1 MNLLTE
7 ARPLT
12 DVATERLEAEISS
25 VAATIA
31 AVTCRWLAMIAEY
44 DRRKAWEGWE
54 CRSMTH
60 WLVGHVG
67 LASSTARE
75 HVRVARA
82 LAILPLLAAEFGG
95 GRLSYSRVR
104 TVTRVATPANEAKL
118 VDFARAC
125 TAPQLERW
133 VTAIERAKMADDPD
147 AAQRIFDVRS
157 VTFAYE
163 DHGVWVARLR
173 LPPEVGAMLANLIAV
188 EVDAARL
195 DESDVGSGDE
205 RLSIEQ
211 RRADAFAVIVERAA
225 ACTCTDDGDNTI
237 DDAIL
242 DANDNDRVDSDRVES
257 ASGTL
262 CDVGFGDP
270 YNDDIGG
277 DVDAHSGDPID
288 EALKTAMDTSR
299 DVESV
304 AGGEFD
310 LDNEEP
316 DLEVLDL
323 DVLDSLDSEWAFGS
337 GPKADKVDAKRTDEP
352 RLNPSVSRTVTKPSV
367 RVGSKASVAN
377 GCRQAN
383 NETVGIRS
391 GRFTPKTRSGDGVIC
406 RRRDPLVVV
415 HRYPDGAELNRR
427 PLPVTTADRLAC
439 ECLTVSLDHDIEG
452 NPLNFG
458 RTRRSPNAA
467 QRRAAAERDQSCR
480 FPGCGSRKG
489 LRLHHVKYWGR
500 DKGRTDLENL
510 VYLCGKHHR
519 AVHDL
524 HWRIVG
530 TPDGQIDFIR
540 PDRDGPMRP
549 RPPIDLDELVA
560 GFLDP
565 LGPIRST
572 AGAGDKLDLEMAVW
586 GYFANEHLVQQ
597 RLIQQRQAE
606 ESASSEALT
615 SQS

>member
-7 ARPLT
+7 TRPLT

-75 HVRVARA
+75 HVRVAKA
-82 LAILPLLAAEFGG
+82 LTVLPLLAAEFGS

-125 TAPQLERW
+125 TPPQLERW

-157 VTFAYE
+157 VTLAYE

-173 LPPEVGAMLANLIAV
+173 LPPEVGAMLANLIAA

-195 DESDVGSGDE
+195 DESNDGSGDE

-211 RRADAFAVIVERAA
+211 RRADALAVIIERVAT
-225 ACTCTDDGDNTI
+225 CTCG
-237 DDAIL
+237 L
-242 DANDNDRVDSDRVES
+242 
-257 ASGTL
+257 
-262 CDVGFGDP
+262 
-270 YNDDIGG
+270 IGG
-277 DVDAHSGDPID
+277 DLEAHSGDLID
-288 EALKTAMDTSR
+288 EALKAASETSIKLGL
-299 DVESV
+299 DLETITGDES
-304 AGGEFD
+304 D
-310 LDNEEP
+310 LDADERPEAP

-323 DVLDSLDSEWAFGS
+323 DVLDSLDSEWSFGS
-337 GPKADKVDAKRTDEP
+337 EPKVGKFDAKRTDEP
-352 RLNPSVSRTVTKPSV
+352 AVTKPSV
-367 RVGSKASVAN
+367 RVGTTASVTGGGREAN
-377 GCRQAN
+377 S
-383 NETVGIRS
+383 ETAGTCS
-391 GRFTPKTRSGDGVIC
+391 GRFTPKIRPNNGVIYP
-406 RRRDPLVVV
+406 RGDPLVVV

-427 PLPVTTADRLAC
+427 PLPITTADRLAC
-439 ECLTVSLDHDIEG
+439 ECITISLDHDIEG

-467 QRRAAAERDQSCR
+467 QRRAAAERDQCCR

-510 VYLCGKHHR
+510 MYLCGKHHR

-540 PDRDGPMRP
+540 PDRDHPMRP
-549 RPPIDLDELVA
+549 RPAIDLDELVA

-586 GYFANEHLVQQ
+586 GYLANEHLVQQ
-597 RLIQQRQAE
+597 RLIQQRLVHQRQAQ
-606 ESASSEALT
+606 ESASAEAHT